1 MNLLDLYL
9 RFQRDWVSRRS
20 PSSPVAVRAALAS
33 PKRIAVCVRGDP
45 RLPPAALPSLR
56 LLRERF
62 PDARLLLA
70 AGPANAP
77 VFRREK
83 AADRTLILR
92 PSTGVGLV
100 REVRRAGKEIAELK
114 PDFLLL
120 LDPGPDPALLALA
133 HASQV
138 PLRIGFG
145 RGDHSPFLNFEVA
158 PPGGDQYLAGSLL
171 ALTGAIT
178 GRFVDFLD
186 DSVRWRVPEPDAR
199 RADRLIHFWQP
210 RAEELI
216 VALEPAGIGGREPDI
231 EKYAAVA
238 RLLARSYRARILI
251 VTEPE
256 NRPAGEELER
266 RLAFLEP
273 YRAPVD
279 EHAQVVA
286 FLSRADLAVC
296 TNTPL
301 FHYAVALG
309 VPAVG
314 LFPENVEPWYR
325 PPAGAAA
332 AVLPLQ
338 KEITEE
344 RFLAAVDGLG
354 ALVAGSGE

>member
-1 MNLLDLYL
+1 MNLLALYL
-9 RFQRDWVSRRS
+9 RYQKDWLSRRS
-20 PSSPVAVRAALAS
+20 PASPVAVRQALSS
-33 PKRIAVCVRGDP
+33 PKRIAVCMRGDP
-45 RLPPAALPSLR
+45 RLPPLAVPALR
-56 LLRERF
+56 LLRDRF
-62 PDARLLLA
+62 PEARLLLA
-70 AGPANAP
+70 SSSSNTT

-83 AADRTLILR
+83 LADRALVFR
-92 PSTGVGLV
+92 ASKGAGLV
-100 REVRRAGKEIAELK
+100 REIRRIGREIAELK
-114 PDFLLL
+114 PDFLLV

-133 HASQV
+133 HASAV

-145 RGDHSPFLNFEVA
+145 CGDHFPFLNFEAV
-158 PPGGDQYLAGSLL
+158 PPKGEPYLARAFLSLV
-171 ALTGAIT
+171 GAIT
-178 GRFVDFLD
+178 GRFVDYLD

-210 RAEELI
+210 RAEELL
-216 VALEPAGIGGREPDI
+216 VAIEPAGIEGREPDLD
-231 EKYAAVA
+231 KFAAVA

-256 NRPAGEELER
+256 NRAAGEELER

-279 EHAQVVA
+279 EQAQVIA

-309 VPAVG
+309 VPALG
-314 LFPENVEPWYR
+314 LFAEHEEAWYR
-325 PPAGAAA
+325 PPAEAAA
-332 AVLPLQ
+332 ALLPLQ

-354 ALVAGSGE
+354 ALVAGPEG